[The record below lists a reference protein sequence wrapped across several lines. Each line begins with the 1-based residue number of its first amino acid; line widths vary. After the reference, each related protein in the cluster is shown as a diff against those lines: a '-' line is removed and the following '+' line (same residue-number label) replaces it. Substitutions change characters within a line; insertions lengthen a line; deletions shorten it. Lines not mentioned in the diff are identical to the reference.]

1 MEKLSKIGR
10 YNFLAEPFHCDLNH
24 NLFIGHL
31 GNHLL
36 NAADFHS
43 SDRGYGMAYL
53 NTIHRTW
60 VLSRLVIELNQ
71 IPKAYEKFIVET
83 WIDSAMRY
91 FTSRNFKITNND
103 GRIFGYGKSIWA
115 MIDTETRQPSDILSV
130 REGLI
135 NEYVDKDYP
144 CPIVKPSRV
153 KIDDNAELVR
163 TIETH
168 YNDVDIN
175 GHINSIKYIEHV
187 LNLWDVDWYRE
198 HQIKRFEIAYTSES
212 HQGDSLSFYRTS
224 STDEENQYNLKITR
238 SKSGQE
244 ELETCRCKILFS

>member
-10 YNFLAEPFHCDLNH
+10 YNFLAEPFHCDLNN

-36 NAADFHS
+36 NAADSHS

>member
-1 MEKLSKIGR
+1 MEMLGNCGR
-10 YNFLAEPFHCDLNH
+10 YNFLAEPFHCDLNN

>member
-10 YNFLAEPFHCDLNH
+10 YNFLAEPFHCDLNN

-43 SDRGYGMAYL
+43 SDRGYGMVYL

>member
-10 YNFLAEPFHCDLNH
+10 FNFLAEPFHCDLNN

-224 STDEENQYNLKITR
+224 SKDEENQYNLKITR

-244 ELETCRCKILFS
+244 ELETCRCKIIFS

>member
-10 YNFLAEPFHCDLNH
+10 YNFLAEPFHCDLNN

-224 STDEENQYNLKITR
+224 STDKENQYNLKITR

>member
-10 YNFLAEPFHCDLNH
+10 YNFLAEPFHCDLNN

-130 REGLI
+130 CEGLI

-187 LNLWDVDWYRE
+187 LNLWDLDWYRE

>member
-10 YNFLAEPFHCDLNH
+10 YNFLAEPFHCDLNN

-43 SDRGYGMAYL
+43 SDRGYGMVYL

-71 IPKAYEKFIVET
+71 IPKAYEKFVVET

>member
-1 MEKLSKIGR
+1 
-10 YNFLAEPFHCDLNH
+10 
-24 NLFIGHL
+24 
-31 GNHLL
+31 
-36 NAADFHS
+36 
-43 SDRGYGMAYL
+43 MAYL

-198 HQIKRFEIAYTSES
+198 HQIKRFEIAYISES

>member
-10 YNFLAEPFHCDLNH
+10 YNFLAEPFHCDLNN

-224 STDEENQYNLKITR
+224 STDEENQYNLKIIR

>member
-10 YNFLAEPFHCDLNH
+10 YNFLAEPFHCDLNN

-198 HQIKRFEIAYTSES
+198 HQIKRFEIAYISES

>member
-10 YNFLAEPFHCDLNH
+10 YNFLAEPFHCDLNN

-36 NAADFHS
+36 NAADSHS

-198 HQIKRFEIAYTSES
+198 HQIKRFEIAYTSE
-212 HQGDSLSFYRTS
+212 GDSLSFYRTS

>member
-10 YNFLAEPFHCDLNH
+10 YNFLAEPFHCDLNN

-135 NEYVDKDYP
+135 TNMSTRT
-144 CPIVKPSRV
+144 I
-153 KIDDNAELVR
+153 LVR
-163 TIETH
+163 
-168 YNDVDIN
+168 
-175 GHINSIKYIEHV
+175 
-187 LNLWDVDWYRE
+187 
-198 HQIKRFEIAYTSES
+198 
-212 HQGDSLSFYRTS
+212 LSNHRV
-224 STDEENQYNLKITR
+224 
-238 SKSGQE
+238 
-244 ELETCRCKILFS
+244 

>member
-10 YNFLAEPFHCDLNH
+10 YNFLAEPFHCDLNN

-83 WIDSAMRY
+83 WIDSAIRY

>member
-10 YNFLAEPFHCDLNH
+10 YNFLAEPFHCDLNN

-71 IPKAYEKFIVET
+71 IPKAYEKFIVQT

>member
-10 YNFLAEPFHCDLNH
+10 YNFLAEPFHCDLNN
-24 NLFIGHL
+24 NLFIGYL

-187 LNLWDVDWYRE
+187 LNLWDLDWYRE

>member
-10 YNFLAEPFHCDLNH
+10 YNFLAEPFHCDLN
-24 NLFIGHL
+24 NYLFIGHL

-187 LNLWDVDWYRE
+187 LNLWDLDWYRE

>member
-10 YNFLAEPFHCDLNH
+10 YNFLAEPFHCDLNN

-103 GRIFGYGKSIWA
+103 GRILGYGKSIWA

>member
-10 YNFLAEPFHCDLNH
+10 YNFLAEPFHCDLNN

-153 KIDDNAELVR
+153 KIDDNTELVR

>member
-10 YNFLAEPFHCDLNH
+10 YNFLAEPFHCDLNN

-103 GRIFGYGKSIWA
+103 GRIVGYGKSIWA

-187 LNLWDVDWYRE
+187 LNLWDLDWYRE

>member
-10 YNFLAEPFHCDLNH
+10 YNFLAEPFHCDLNN

-175 GHINSIKYIEHV
+175 GHINSIKYIDHV

>member
-10 YNFLAEPFHCDLNH
+10 YNFLAEPFHCDLNN

-43 SDRGYGMAYL
+43 SDRGYGIAYL

-187 LNLWDVDWYRE
+187 LNLWDLDWYRE

>member
-10 YNFLAEPFHCDLNH
+10 YNFLAEPFHCDLNN

-238 SKSGQE
+238 FKSGQE

>member
-10 YNFLAEPFHCDLNH
+10 YNFLAEPFHCDLNN

-103 GRIFGYGKSIWA
+103 GRILGYGKSIWA

-198 HQIKRFEIAYTSES
+198 HQIKRFEIAYISES

>member
-10 YNFLAEPFHCDLNH
+10 YNFLAEPFHCDLNN

-91 FTSRNFKITNND
+91 FTSRNFKITKND

-224 STDEENQYNLKITR
+224 STDKENQYNLKITR

>member
-10 YNFLAEPFHCDLNH
+10 YNFLAEPFHCDLNN

-144 CPIVKPSRV
+144 CPSVKPSRV

-163 TIETH
+163 TIDTH

-187 LNLWDVDWYRE
+187 LNLWDLDWYRE

>member
-10 YNFLAEPFHCDLNH
+10 YNFLAEPFHCDLNN

-71 IPKAYEKFIVET
+71 IPKAYDKFIVET

-238 SKSGQE
+238 FKSGQE

>member
-10 YNFLAEPFHCDLNH
+10 YNFLAEPFHCDLNN

-224 STDEENQYNLKITR
+224 SADEENQYNLKITR

>member
-10 YNFLAEPFHCDLNH
+10 YNFLAEPFHCDLNN

-187 LNLWDVDWYRE
+187 LNLWDLDWYRE

>member
-10 YNFLAEPFHCDLNH
+10 YNFLAEPFHCDLNN